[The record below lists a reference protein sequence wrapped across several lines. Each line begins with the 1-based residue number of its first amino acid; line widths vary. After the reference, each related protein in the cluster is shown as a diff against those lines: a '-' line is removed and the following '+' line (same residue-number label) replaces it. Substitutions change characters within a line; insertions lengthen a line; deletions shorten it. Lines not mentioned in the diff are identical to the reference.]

1 MLTLKV
7 SSMLSKKATDPK
19 IYLYNDMFEDNYCC
33 KNVALKDIGAFKFYC
48 IQDHLV
54 SIVVPY
60 AYIFPVSDKLYTI
73 AILYVHVLTTIII
86 IICIYKYHRR
96 VMITFLPML

>member
-60 AYIFPVSDKLYTI
+60 AYIFPVSDKLYDSNIVRTCLNNHNYNYMHI
-73 AILYVHVLTTIII
+73 
-86 IICIYKYHRR
+86 
-96 VMITFLPML
+96 